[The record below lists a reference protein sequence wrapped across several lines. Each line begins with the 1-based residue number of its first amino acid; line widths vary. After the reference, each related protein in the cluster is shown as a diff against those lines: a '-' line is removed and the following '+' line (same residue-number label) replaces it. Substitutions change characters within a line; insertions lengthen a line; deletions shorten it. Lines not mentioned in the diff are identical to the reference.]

1 MADARLEVSLSA
13 LTGPLPSGQMDPGC
27 WCHSRHEDPERWPS
41 GRWDKVH
48 GGPVPC
54 DQRRGHRGR
63 GTLYRKESPLP
74 LPPTSCQPEHAMS
87 HLRRQVVWQPT
98 PDPQR
103 GPGETLGR
111 CRSETRARGGSG
123 GGGGPHGAQ
132 GPVSAV
138 REAPPHLPPCAAAW
152 AWPSTQGPLWPHG
165 SGSARGTCC
174 SILPTRPQPEDGRA
188 GHSTHPTPRPA
199 GFLMRHR
206 ELLWAAGLRHEGR
219 PDGDFVTRPPQA
231 PGHPYCAL
239 HHHGCHD
246 AIRGGSCAGTPSVGG
261 CAFLSGMLSSIPG
274 FSSLDASSSPAP

>member
-111 CRSETRARGGSG
+111 CRSETGARGGRGGRPLRRSG
-123 GGGGPHGAQ
+123 PCLRRAGGSTSPPAMCGCLGVALHAGSPVATRQRLSEGDLLLDSAHAATARGRTCRPQHPPYTPSRWVPDAASRAPLGCWAQ
-132 GPVSAV
+132 
-138 REAPPHLPPCAAAW
+138 
-152 AWPSTQGPLWPHG
+152 
-165 SGSARGTCC
+165 ARGTARWGLCHPA
-174 SILPTRPQPEDGRA
+174 IPTVPCTTMAATMPSEVAVVPEPPLWAPVLG
-188 GHSTHPTPRPA
+188 RPA
-199 GFLMRHR
+199 
-206 ELLWAAGLRHEGR
+206 
-219 PDGDFVTRPPQA
+219 
-231 PGHPYCAL
+231 
-239 HHHGCHD
+239 
-246 AIRGGSCAGTPSVGG
+246 
-261 CAFLSGMLSSIPG
+261 
-274 FSSLDASSSPAP
+274 